1 MKISLTQSEIEDA
14 IIDHLKTVI
23 NLPEGMEFRVEM
35 AATRGSAGFT
45 ADVSIVKGEALETP
59 SRVTE
64 RVSEPEP
71 ASDGES
77 QAIEEPAI
85 AAPKRVSLFAG
96 IKQA

>member
-1 MKISLTQSEIEDA
+1 MKISLTQSEIEGA

-45 ADVSIVKGEALETP
+45 ADVAIVKGEALETP

-77 QAIEEPAI
+77 QVIEEPAI
-85 AAPKRVSLFAG
+85 ATPKRVSLFAG